1 MEQSKKELEL
11 NGIQAAEFLIE
22 SGDDVLP
29 RYIEISKQIALLEA
43 EKKTLK
49 EAAFD
54 ERALFGSNPVTI
66 AGCKI
71 SISNTGDRIQYDKD
85 PIIAEYKKAIKD
97 REIDVKTAVKS
108 TGVYFDA
115 DGVQVEKVPVRYG
128 SDVIKIQF

>member
-29 RYIEISKQIALLEA
+29 RYIEISRQIALLEA

-54 ERALFGSNPVTI
+54 ERVLFGSDPVTI

-85 PIIAEYKKAIKD
+85 PIIQERK
-97 REIDVKTAVKS
+97 RLLKTANLSSGKI
-108 TGVYFDA
+108 FDN
-115 DGVQVEKVPVRYG
+115 DGVEVEKVPITYG